1 MSGIHHPVIIMTSGD
16 IFENVVYPKGPNKM
30 ALVEREGYSV
40 MRISLGKG
48 GRIPPHMASHSA
60 FFLVL
65 KGKAIITSGEQE
77 VELEE
82 NQFIAMEADQMRGI
96 QALEDSVILGVRD

>member
-1 MSGIHHPVIIMTSGD
+1 
-16 IFENVVYPKGPNKM
+16 
-30 ALVEREGYSV
+30 
-40 MRISLGKG
+40 GKG

-65 KGKAIITSGEQE
+65 KGKAIITSGDKE

-82 NQFIAMEADQMRGI
+82 NQYVAMEADQMRGI
-96 QALEDSVILGVRD
+96 QALEDSVLLGIRD

>member
-1 MSGIHHPVIIMTSGD
+1 MSTGD
-16 IFENVVYPKGPNKM
+16 IFENLVFPKGGPNKT
-30 ALVEREGYSV
+30 ALVQRDGYSV

-48 GRIPPHMASHSA
+48 AKIPPHVANHSA

-65 KGKAIITSGEQE
+65 KGRAIITSGDED
-77 VELEE
+77 VELGE
-82 NQFIAMEADQMRGI
+82 NEFVAMEANQMRGI